1 MVKMTYEIK
10 YRVILA
16 RLARVAYPIS
26 IYVPILY
33 IYIYDITYKNIKNI
47 KKKNYQKLR
56 LLNLSHRK

>member
-33 IYIYDITYKNIKNI
+33 IYIYIYMILYIKI
-47 KKKNYQKLR
+47 SKILK
-56 LLNLSHRK
+56 RKIIRN